1 MSKKTI
7 VAVRRLKR
15 KGPNRIAATPAAP
28 TKARK
33 ARLTTAVIPGDRH
46 TQRQQDQV
54 MAATKTLTLT
64 WRIVDG
70 KLIGKWIL

>member
-1 MSKKTI
+1 
-7 VAVRRLKR
+7 
-15 KGPNRIAATPAAP
+15 
-28 TKARK
+28 
-33 ARLTTAVIPGDRH
+33 
-46 TQRQQDQV
+46 